1 MNYGILKVSEE
12 VKNTFD
18 ASGAKLHISIAGE
31 NFIFGNA
38 AIEKSNDVKIA
49 VGKLQS
55 IDENLNISVDSVV
68 IRSETGWFTKGSK
81 GLYRLTVTLSDLSK
95 VNDIL
100 GAVME
105 LKNVDMESLEWVYDE
120 YLAKITLIEEAVKRC
135 KAKAELMAS
144 LLGEAIVGVRS
155 LSDSYDIPN
164 NIKLFQAEYAPAPSA
179 ARNRSFKK
187 SDMVADFGTEVRG
200 KIEISA
206 IATVE
211 FFLANNVLPK
221 DLAVPTNII

>member
-12 VKNTFD
+12 VKKTFD
-18 ASGAKLHISIAGE
+18 ATGTKLHISIAGE

-49 VGKLQS
+49 VGKLQT
-55 IDENLNISVDSVV
+55 IDKNLIISVDSVV
-68 IRSETGWFTKGSK
+68 IKSETGWFTKGSK
-81 GLYRLTVTLSDLSK
+81 GVYRLTVTLSDLSK
-95 VNDIL
+95 LNDIL

-105 LKNVDMESLEWVYDE
+105 LKNVDMESLEWIYDE
-120 YLAKITLIEEAVKRC
+120 YQAKITLIEEAVKRC

-144 LLGEAIVGVRS
+144 VLGEAIVGIRA
-155 LSDSYDIPN
+155 LSDSYDVPIDY
-164 NIKLFQAEYAPAPSA
+164 KLFQSMQVPAPA
-179 ARNRSFKK
+179 RDRSFKK
-187 SDMVADFGTEVRG
+187 AEALGDFGTEVRG

-211 FFLANNVLPK
+211 FFLANNGAP
-221 DLAVPTNII
+221 